1 MLGSLGSDE
10 GVPWRSA
17 KLQIVLASSLIGVM
31 GVSLISPVLPELR
44 GVFGV
49 SDSQVGL
56 VITMYTLPGI
66 VITPFVGL
74 VADRLGRRRVVVPLL
89 LIFGVAGAGIVF
101 AESFLQVLVLRLA
114 QGVGA
119 SALVT
124 LSVTL
129 IGDYYEGTQRDA
141 TIGINGSVISVG
153 AAVYPLIGG
162 ALAVVRW
169 SAPFGFFGVAVLV
182 GIAAVFV
189 LEEPAAQR
197 EISVSAYLAKMKKA
211 VMLPEAIGIY
221 IAVFFAFFLFYGAV
235 LTALPLV
242 LSDAYGLPASRIGV
256 LLSMVSVASA
266 SVSSQY
272 GRMSQW
278 LPATQLIALGFVS
291 YGLGLVG
298 VWLAPSPV
306 AIGGALLVFGIGF
319 GLVMPSLDTTLVG
332 LVSGQLRAGMM
343 GVRTSMLRLGQT
355 LGPIAFTMTAEQAF
369 RGSVVGYRWL
379 VLIAGSVAVGSGVV
393 VLLVLR
399 GNRFGSET

>member
-1 MLGSLGSDE
+1 MPADARRAT
-10 GVPWRSA
+10 GVPWGSA

-74 VADRLGRRRVVVPLL
+74 VADRVGRRRVVIPLL

-101 AESFLQVLVLRLA
+101 ATTFLHVLFLRLV
-114 QGVGA
+114 QGIGA

-129 IGDYYEGTQRDA
+129 IGDYYEGNQRDA
-141 TIGINGSVISVG
+141 TIGINGSVIGAG

-162 ALAVVRW
+162 ALAVIRW

-182 GIAAVFV
+182 GLVAVFV
-189 LEEPAAQR
+189 LEEPATNR
-197 EISVSAYLAKMKKA
+197 EISVNEYLVRMKKA
-211 VMLPEAIGIY
+211 VMLPEAVGIY
-221 IAVFFAFFLFYGAV
+221 LSVFFAFFLFYGAV

-242 LSDAYGLPASRIGV
+242 LSDEYGLPANQIGL

-272 GRMSQW
+272 GRVSQW
-278 LPATQLIALGFVS
+278 LPATQLIALGFVC
-291 YGLGLVG
+291 YGIGLVG
-298 VWLAPSPV
+298 VWVAPSPV
-306 AIGGALLVFGIGF
+306 AIGGALLGFGVGF

-355 LGPIAFTMTAEQAF
+355 VGPIAFTLTAESLF
-369 RGSVVGYRWL
+369 ERSVVGYRWL
-379 VLIAGSVAVGSGVV
+379 VLITGSVAVVCGVIV
-393 VLLVLR
+393 FLLIAR
-399 GNRFGSET
+399 GR

>member
-1 MLGSLGSDE
+1 MPADARRGT
-10 GVPWRSA
+10 GVPWGSA

-74 VADRLGRRRVVVPLL
+74 VADRVGRRRVVIPLL

-101 AESFLQVLVLRLA
+101 ATTFLHVLFLRLV
-114 QGVGA
+114 QGIGA

-129 IGDYYEGTQRDA
+129 IGDYYEGNQRDA
-141 TIGINGSVISVG
+141 TIGINGSVIGAG

-162 ALAVVRW
+162 ALAVIRW

-182 GIAAVFV
+182 GLVAVFV
-189 LEEPAAQR
+189 LEEPATNR
-197 EISVSAYLAKMKKA
+197 EISVNEYLVRMKKA
-211 VMLPEAIGIY
+211 VMLPEAVGIY
-221 IAVFFAFFLFYGAV
+221 LSVFFAFFLFYGAV

-242 LSDAYGLPASRIGV
+242 LSDEYGLPANQIGL

-272 GRMSQW
+272 GRVSQW
-278 LPATQLIALGFVS
+278 LPATQLIALGFVC
-291 YGLGLVG
+291 YGIGLVG
-298 VWLAPSPV
+298 VWVAPSPV
-306 AIGGALLVFGIGF
+306 AIGGALLGFGVGF

-355 LGPIAFTMTAEQAF
+355 VGPIAFTLTAESLF
-369 RGSVVGYRWL
+369 ERSVVGYRWL
-379 VLIAGSVAVGSGVV
+379 VLITGSVAVVCGVIV
-393 VLLVLR
+393 FLLIAR
-399 GNRFGSET
+399 GR